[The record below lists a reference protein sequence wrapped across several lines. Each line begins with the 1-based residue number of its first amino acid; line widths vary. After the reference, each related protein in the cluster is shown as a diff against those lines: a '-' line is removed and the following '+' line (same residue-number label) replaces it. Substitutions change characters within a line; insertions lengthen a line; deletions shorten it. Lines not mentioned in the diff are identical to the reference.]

1 VKIDLRDFDVA
12 SASEA
17 GSQLTV
23 QHPTKNTLT
32 DIKIHLAGP
41 DSKRMRDADRDI
53 TDQITKDAAEK
64 KLTSDDS
71 MFERLAATR
80 AAGITLDWEGVEWD
94 GVAFP
99 FSRENAIKLYTEHR
113 WIRTQVENF
122 VGRRD
127 NFFIV

>member
-1 VKIDLRDFDVA
+1 MKIDLKDFDVA

-17 GSQLTV
+17 GSELTV
-23 QHPTKNTLT
+23 QHPTKNTPT
-32 DIKIHLAGP
+32 DIKIRMVGP

-64 KLTSDDS
+64 KLTSDDA
-71 MFERLAATR
+71 MFERLAAKR
-80 AAGITLDWEGVEWD
+80 AAAITMGWDGVEWN

-99 FSRENAIKLYTEHR
+99 FSVENAVKLYTEHR

-122 VGRRD
+122 AGQRG
-127 NFFIV
+127 NFFKV